1 MNKKVAFA
9 FTAIAIMLIS
19 SVSSVAGSVS
29 EKQAD
34 NAKTIEVPV
43 QIYTLQGVK
52 EIKKELPVNEARELF
67 SLSNETG
74 EAVKMLVNPH
84 ATFREKLRANVTIDS
99 FLYKMKGYGLLGNL
113 TMHQARELIT
123 GRYLMKQRN
132 SLEMQKMAMMASLLS
147 QNGWEVNAMCYFDAS
162 GYIFSAFLW
171 NLPLIIASYLI
182 SLIENAVD
190 HLLLYYLLVCME
202 ARMCIL

>member
-1 MNKKVAFA
+1 M
-9 FTAIAIMLIS
+9 
-19 SVSSVAGSVS
+19 
-29 EKQAD
+29 
-34 NAKTIEVPV
+34 
-43 QIYTLQGVK
+43 K

-84 ATFREKLRANVTIDS
+84 STFREKLRANGIIDS

-132 SLEMQKMAMMASLLS
+132 SIEMQKMAMMASLLS